1 MSAFKFLVDENVGR
15 SVIDYLIGKGH
26 DVVVTKEEF
35 PGREDL
41 QLLDYA
47 YQGSRIIV
55 TNDKGFG
62 FFIYYQNLPSK
73 GVILFR
79 FQKEGP
85 ALKISALE
93 TVFTQNPDKILDHF
107 IVISE
112 SGIRIRRLTRQSS

>member
-1 MSAFKFLVDENVGR
+1 MSTLKFLVDENVGR
-15 SVIDYLIGKGH
+15 SVIDYLIGKGQ
-26 DVVVTKEEF
+26 DVVVTKEES
-35 PGREDL
+35 PGREDV

-47 YQGSRIIV
+47 YQDDRIIV

-79 FQKEGP
+79 FKKEAP

-93 TVFTQNPDKILDHF
+93 TVFTQKPDKILEHF

-112 SGIRIRRLTRQSS
+112 SGIRIRRLAR

>member
-1 MSAFKFLVDENVGR
+1 MSTFKFLVDENVGQ

-26 DVVVTKEEF
+26 NVIVTKREF

-47 YQGSRIIV
+47 YEEDRIII

-79 FQKEGP
+79 FVKEAP
-85 ALKISALE
+85 NLKIAALE
-93 TVFTQNPDKILDHF
+93 TVLSWKADKVADHF

-112 SGIRIRRLTRQSS
+112 SGIRIRPLTR

>member
-15 SVIDYLIGKGH
+15 SVGDYLIEKGY
-26 DVVVTKEEF
+26 DVIVTKEEF

-41 QLLDYA
+41 RLLDYA
-47 YQGSRIIV
+47 YQDNRIVV

-79 FQKEGP
+79 FRKEAP
-85 ALKISALE
+85 ALKIAALE
-93 TVFTQNPDKILDHF
+93 TIFTQKAAKILEHF

-112 SGIRIRRLTRQSS
+112 SGIRIRRLAR

>member
-15 SVIDYLIGKGH
+15 SVVDYLIGKGH

-41 QLLDYA
+41 RLLDYA
-47 YQGSRIIV
+47 YQDDRIIV

-79 FQKEGP
+79 FRKEAP
-85 ALKISALE
+85 AFKIAALE
-93 TVFTQNPDKILDHF
+93 TIITQKADKILEHF

-112 SGIRIRRLTRQSS
+112 SGIRIRRLAR